1 MQNELIGSWRVETA
15 SPLGFDRY
23 ILTVTPTMSAS
34 IGEMRGKM
42 DFDDVKTNANTFEMT
57 GRVETPTRSIIRMVG
72 KIEKNEILGK
82 VSVNQYC
89 VVDFRG
95 VRNE

>member
-1 MQNELIGSWRVETA
+1 MQTELIGSWRVETI
-15 SPLGFDRY
+15 SPLGVDRY
-23 ILTVTPTMSAS
+23 TLTVTPTMSAS

-42 DFDDVKTNANTFEMT
+42 DFDDVKTNADLFEMT
-57 GRVETPTRSIIRMVG
+57 GKVETPTKSTIHMIG
-72 KIEKNEILGK
+72 KVNGNEIFGK
-82 VSVNQYC
+82 VSISQYC